1 MNAPV
6 SGIILAG
13 GGSRR
18 MGADKRSLALNGKP
32 LLAIAI
38 ELVAAV
44 SDDVIVSCQHE
55 SPPDKDVCV
64 ERLVKLAFDLRAG
77 GPLAGL
83 EAALP
88 AAQHD
93 LVLVIPVDMPG
104 LTVATLTALV
114 DAARARPEA
123 HGAAFEIASVLDP
136 FPGAYRR
143 SILPIVSG
151 HLDAGHFRVRD
162 LLRDL
167 DVESVVARPDVYDW
181 RHFLNVNTPADLAR
195 AENEF

>member
-6 SGIILAG
+6 TGIVLAG

-18 MGADKRSLALNGKP
+18 MGADKRSVALDGKP

-38 ELVAAV
+38 DLVAAL

-55 SPPDKDVCV
+55 SPPDKDVCG
-64 ERLVKLAFDLRAG
+64 ERLVKLVFDLRAG

-83 EAALP
+83 EAALL

-93 LVLVIPVDMPG
+93 LVLVVPVDMPG
-104 LTVATLTALV
+104 LTGETLTALV
-114 DAARARPEA
+114 GAARARPDA
-123 HGAAFEIASVLDP
+123 HGVVFEIASVLDP

-143 SILPIVSG
+143 SILPIVSW

-167 DVESVVARPDVYDW
+167 DVETVVARPDVCDW